1 MIVDCSACDV
11 VDAAVVV
18 ESGTEDVVL
27 RVVESA
33 VVLAE
38 EDAAEVELSDVV
50 LETPVDNDT
59 L

>member
-1 MIVDCSACDV
+1 
-11 VDAAVVV
+11 VVV

-38 EDAAEVELSDVV
+38 EDATEVELSDVV